1 MEYVRVR
8 KTDLA
13 RNTSQ
18 IIRNVLRGQTAVIE
32 SHGQPE
38 VAMMDIVDFRLQRAA
53 MEYFSNPQKHEA
65 EIGIN
70 EPGLKAASADVQ
82 AHYDL
87 ILGQY
92 LAVHLSLARA
102 GELLGMNSHEL
113 RMRLDRLVIPLRVGP
128 ESVEGIKEEI
138 KVIENLRNG
147 T

>member
-38 VAMMDIVDFRLQRAA
+38 VAMMDMMDFRLQRAA

-70 EPGLKAASADVQ
+70 ESDLKAASADVQ

-87 ILGQY
+87 VLGQY
-92 LAVHLSLARA
+92 LAVRLSLARA
-102 GELLGMNSHEL
+102 GEALGMNSHEL
-113 RMRLDRLVIPLRVGP
+113 RMRLERLGIPLRVGP

-138 KVIENLRNG
+138 KVIENLGNG